1 MHPILQVGESV
12 YCSVNAARRAL
23 YRNGLLRPR
32 RLPRPVVSVGNIS
45 VGGAGKTPTVI
56 TIASAL
62 ISRGWKTTVLTRGYR
77 SASSVQQAIV
87 DEHDP
92 GRFGDEPVLMWQA
105 LRDADIVVGKDRFR
119 SARWYLDRRDCDL
132 FLLDDGFQ
140 HLQLHRDIDVVIDDQ
155 GATLNRE
162 RRSALKG
169 ADFLLRR
176 STTTVDFQPEG
187 SEFAAALRPVVVR
200 WHRATQPLDILH
212 DRKVV
217 AFSGLARNDRFR
229 EMLVNLGALVLEF
242 VEFADHH
249 RYTREEVEGL
259 QKRKENAGAD
269 LLITTEKDWVKLGAD
284 DIAALAV
291 QMEISPREE
300 FFARFFARLESSGAS
315 PEKKNDR
322 EHDSV

>member
-1 MHPILQVGESV
+1 MHPILRVGESV

-23 YRNGLLRPR
+23 YRNGLVRPR

-56 TIASAL
+56 TIAHAL
-62 ISRGWKTTVLTRGYR
+62 IKCGWKTTVLTRGYR

-87 DEHDP
+87 DAHDP

-105 LRDADIVVGKDRFR
+105 LREADIVVGKDRFR
-119 SARWYLDRRDCDL
+119 SARWYLDWRDCDV
-132 FLLDDGFQ
+132 FILDDGFQ
-140 HLQLHRDIDVVIDDQ
+140 HLQLHRDIDIVIDDD
-155 GATLNRE
+155 GATLHRE

-176 STTTVDFQPEG
+176 STTADFQHDG
-187 SEFAAALRPVVVR
+187 SEFSAAMRPLAVR
-200 WHRATQPLDILH
+200 WHREMQPLDMLL

-229 EMLVNLGALVLEF
+229 EMLVNLGALVMEF

-249 RYTREEVEGL
+249 RYTREEVDGL
-259 QKRKENAGAD
+259 RKRKESSGAD
-269 LLITTEKDWVKLGAD
+269 LLLTTEKDWVKLGAD

-291 QMEISPREE
+291 QMEISPHEE
-300 FFARFFARLESSGAS
+300 FFARLFARLESVGAS
-315 PEKKNDR
+315 RGKQNDR